1 MPRKNGNHKYPELKL
16 CLSYLHR
23 KSEDE
28 RRGFLA
34 FDVFK
39 FTQFNVSQEHFALYM
54 PTSHFIKYLLMT
66 NTSEE
71 QFATLIVPIL
81 FALLISRYS
90 STNKILIKIR
100 NSYGFLLMTKGI
112 TILQTDCSSFVCWDT
127 YFVHSTNVI
136 FTKIRKKYEIFGW
149 NRTKRINLFVR
160 IEQYRR
166 TK

>member
-1 MPRKNGNHKYPELKL
+1 MFTSKAVKANGNHKYPELKL
-16 CLSYLHR
+16 CLSYLLR

-28 RRGFLA
+28 RRRFLA

-39 FTQFNVSQEHFALYM
+39 FTQFNRA
-54 PTSHFIKYLLMT
+54 IKHTLLSTCRLLMT
-66 NTSEE
+66 NISEE

-81 FALLISRYS
+81 FALLISQYS

-100 NSYGFLLMTKGI
+100 NLYGFLLMTKGI

-127 YFVHSTNVI
+127 YSVHSTNIISVI
-136 FTKIRKKYEIFGW
+136 G
-149 NRTKRINLFVR
+149 